1 MSERYNKLFSLP
13 ENMYTVGSPA
23 IIEAGAL
30 YKDNNSGKVIGQLKI
45 KSISPKIIKAAK
57 VLLSPLDTVGAPLGQ
72 KVLYEYLDL
81 NVKRDE
87 EFGTKIA
94 IPFENTSTRAFHA
107 EVTEVAYSDNTVDT
121 FSGHKW
127 EALPGLKPLKEI
139 LIDEELVKQHSIK
152 YKTTS
157 IIQPE
162 KVLDLWFC
170 TCGAINDMTEE
181 KCHACG
187 CELDKL
193 LSCDIEELGREKDE
207 RLAKENAEREEKEIA
222 EKEAASKK
230 KRKTRAFLISAAAI
244 IVLILGAIVGVS
256 VHKTNMEKTEQYEK
270 ALMLAEEKQY
280 SLALH
285 EFSELGSFKDSAK
298 QAKEIQSE
306 QEQAR
311 QRMME
316 LLVGQKWTSE
326 ETEEFDISKD
336 IYPKYATSKVVR
348 TDEIEF
354 LADGHFNRF
363 YRTDFYRNDPPEF
376 DFWSDF
382 EFEDN
387 SYFAEEALSA
397 NTLLVNFQT
406 AKLLDTIHFSSE
418 RSDTEE
424 KDYDWLKNWNAVI
437 TFSSDGEILDLCDA
451 DILEQ
456 SDSDVPMAYRGG
468 FIIFVDENLDIVEIV
483 EPK

>member
-13 ENMYTVGSPA
+13 ENMYTVGSPVV
-23 IIEAGAL
+23 IEAGAL
-30 YKDNNSGKVIGQLKI
+30 YKDTKTGKVIGQLKI

-72 KVLYEYLDL
+72 EVLYEYLDL

-230 KRKTRAFLISAAAI
+230 KRKTRAFLISAAVI

-285 EFSELGSFKDSAK
+285 EFHELGSFKDSAK
-298 QAKEIQSE
+298 QAEEIQSE

-311 QRMME
+311 QSMKA

-326 ETEEFDISKD
+326 EIEEFNISSRSD
-336 IYPKYATSKVVR
+336 LSKTVD

-354 LADGHFNRF
+354 LADGHFNRS
-363 YRTDFYRNDPPEF
+363 YRTDYYHSDPPEF
-376 DFWSDF
+376 AFWSEF

-387 SYFAEEALSA
+387 WYYAEEALSA
-397 NTLLVNFQT
+397 NSLLVNFQT
-406 AKLLDTIHFSSE
+406 AKLLDTIHYSSG
-418 RSDTEE
+418 RSDTKE
-424 KDYDWLKNWNAVI
+424 KNYDWLKNWNAVI
-437 TFSSDGEILDLCDA
+437 TFSSDGEIMDLCYA
-451 DILEQ
+451 DIHEQ
-456 SDSDVPMAYRGG
+456 SDSDVPMEYRGG
-468 FIIFVDENLDIVEIV
+468 FIIFVDENSDIVEIV

>member
-13 ENMYTVGSPA
+13 ENMYTVGSPVV
-23 IIEAGAL
+23 IEAGAL
-30 YKDNNSGKVIGQLKI
+30 YKDTKTGKVIGQLKI

-72 KVLYEYLDL
+72 EVLYEYLDL

-87 EFGTKIA
+87 EFGTKAA
-94 IPFENTSTRAFHA
+94 IPFENASTRAFRA

-121 FSGHKW
+121 LSGHKW
-127 EALPGLKPLKEI
+127 EALTGLKPLKEI
-139 LIDEELVKQHSIK
+139 LIDEELIKQHSIK

-157 IIQPE
+157 TFQPE

-222 EKEAASKK
+222 EKEAAAKK
-230 KRKTRAFLISAAAI
+230 KKKTRAILISAAAI
-244 IVLILGAIVGVS
+244 IVLILGAIVGDS

-311 QRMME
+311 QSMME

-326 ETEEFDISKD
+326 ETEEFDISSWSD
-336 IYPKYATSKVVR
+336 ISKTVD

-354 LADGHFNRF
+354 LADGRFNRS
-363 YRTDFYRNDPPEF
+363 YRTDYYNRNDPPEF
-376 DFWSDF
+376 DFWRDF
-382 EFEDN
+382 AFEDN
-387 SYFAEEALSA
+387 SYYVEEALSA

-406 AKLLDTIHFSSE
+406 TKLLDTIHFSSE

-437 TFSSDGEILDLCDA
+437 TFSSDGEIMDLCDA